1 MVSMTQ
7 FIPEFRGVP
16 APAPVLLAD
25 PALQSFVGRSIY
37 AQSKDL
43 IHPDN
48 PFRRPL
54 LNDAFKGWDR
64 AEYTLDD
71 LCSNGSLVAN
81 RVLLAIY
88 EQDFVF
94 LPRLGFDAGKRDAFA
109 EFYDRD
115 ARVTGE
121 ILSCRLEKLLFS
133 CVSKAVHV
141 SGDWDVKAFE
151 AYFEDF
157 KQRFRAEKLSRLM
170 DTIAA
175 MRDPVAGARMFL
187 VQMAGDFLVESSAM
201 TRNVVGNYGPVQSEL
216 FKVVID
222 ECGYGVF
229 KTKHSTLFE
238 NVLQSQGLDPIPHTY
253 WQLYLPTSMYLN
265 NYYNCICR
273 NHASVFRYFGAI
285 LQVETAFRLT
295 CEIMARMM
303 KIVFGPS
310 AHVEYFREHT
320 HIDDHHSR
328 MVMDKIVVPIVE
340 SHGEFALH
348 EIVRGF
354 EESLIVGDQFTAGL
368 QRQMD
373 WIDRIDCD
381 YAIRRLP
388 SSAQPR
394 SMRAARGAL
403 CGTQMADAETGYQVV
418 SGRLDVVVAIDKHV
432 TLNAG
437 DCLTVPPY
445 VLYGLSAAEDCEYV
459 VHGAEESGV

>member
-1 MVSMTQ
+1 MKQ
-7 FIPEFRGVP
+7 FIPEMHGMP
-16 APAPVLLAD
+16 AAAPALVAD
-25 PALQSFVGRSIY
+25 AALEAFIGRSIY
-37 AQSKDL
+37 AESKDL
-43 IHPDN
+43 LNPDN
-48 PFRRPL
+48 PFRRPIS
-54 LNDAFKGWDR
+54 NDAFTGWDCE
-64 AEYTLDD
+64 EYTLDD

-81 RVLLAIY
+81 RVLLSIY

-94 LPRLGFDAGKRDAFA
+94 LPRTGFDAAKRSAFA

-141 SGDWDVKAFE
+141 SGDWNVKSFE

-157 KQRFRAEKLSRLM
+157 KQRFRAEQLSYLM
-170 DTIAA
+170 DSIAS
-175 MRDPVAGARMFL
+175 MRDPVGGARMFL
-187 VQMAGDFLVESSAM
+187 VQIAGDFLVESSAM
-201 TRNVVGNYGPVQSEL
+201 ARNVVGNYGPVQSEL

-273 NHASVFRYFGAI
+273 DHARVFRYFGAI

-303 KIVFGPS
+303 KNVFGPS
-310 AHVEYFREHT
+310 AHIEYFREHT

-328 MVMDKIVVPIVE
+328 MVMEKIVVPIVE
-340 SHGEFALH
+340 SHGEFALR

-354 EESLIVGDQFTAGL
+354 EESLVVGDQFTAGI
-368 QRQMD
+368 QRQID
-373 WIDRIDCD
+373 WIDRVDRD
-381 YAIRRLP
+381 DAIRRLP
-388 SSAQPR
+388 AGGRPR
-394 SMRAARGAL
+394 PMHAASGGL
-403 CGTQMADAETGYQVV
+403 CGTKMADAEIGYQVM
-418 SGRLDVVVAIDKHV
+418 SGRLDFVFGIDKHF

-437 DCLTVPPY
+437 DCITIPPN
-445 VLYGLSAAEDCEYV
+445 VLYGVSAPEDCDYR
-459 VHGAEESGV
+459 VHVAEEAEA